1 MTNLDLEIDA
11 QHRAAQA
18 AEDRAVQ
25 VMQRMR
31 AIPGLTT
38 LVDKLPRRFGEPPN
52 PWAATSRNLTVA
64 GLIERNDPALAQYL
78 ANAAGAS
85 VSPPNYAAQAAAKA
99 KAAEVERM
107 REATAQA
114 AAANAQRA
122 AARDRA
128 MSSGINPLTNRRW
141 GL

>member
-1 MTNLDLEIDA
+1 MTDFDAEIDA

-52 PWAATSRNLTVA
+52 PWAEGTRNLTVQ
-64 GLIERNDPALAQYL
+64 GLLERNDPALAQWL
-78 ANAAGAS
+78 AKAAGSS
-85 VSPPNYAAQAAAKA
+85 VSCPDYQRQAAAQARAEAAQ
-99 KAAEVERM
+99 RM
-107 REATAQA
+107 RQATEQMVAERIYHQG
-114 AAANAQRA
+114 Q
-122 AARDRA
+122 RDRA
-128 MSSGINPLTNRRW
+128 VAAGVNPLTGRRF
-141 GL
+141 GA

>member
-1 MTNLDLEIDA
+1 MTYLDAEIDS
-11 QHRAAQA
+11 QHRQAQA
-18 AEDRAVQ
+18 AEDQAVQ
-25 VMQRMR
+25 IIERMR
-31 AIPGLTT
+31 RIPGLTT
-38 LVDKLPRRFGEPPN
+38 LVDKLPRRFGEAPN
-52 PWAATSRNLTVA
+52 PYAATTRNLTVA

-85 VSPPNYAAQAAAKA
+85 VSPPNYAAQAAAEA

-128 MSSGINPLTNRRW
+128 QNSGINPLTNRRW
-141 GL
+141 GV

>member
-1 MTNLDLEIDA
+1 MTNIDAEIDA

-52 PWAATSRNLTVA
+52 PWADGTRNLTVQ
-64 GLIERNDPALAQYL
+64 GLLERNDPALAQWL
-78 ANAAGAS
+78 AKAAGSS
-85 VSPPNYAAQAAAKA
+85 VSLPDYQRQAAAEA
-99 KAAEVERM
+99 RAEAAERM
-107 REATAQA
+107 RQATEQMAAARTYHQQQRDRA
-114 AAANAQRA
+114 AAA
-122 AARDRA
+122 
-128 MSSGINPLTNRRW
+128 GVNPLTGRRF
-141 GL
+141 GA

>member
-1 MTNLDLEIDA
+1 MTNIDAEIDA

-18 AEDRAVQ
+18 AEDRAVA

-38 LVDKLPRRFGEPPN
+38 LVDKLPRHFGEPPN

-85 VSPPNYAAQAAAKA
+85 VSPPNYAAQAAAEA

>member
-1 MTNLDLEIDA
+1 MTNIDVEIYA

-52 PWAATSRNLTVA
+52 PWAEGTKNLTVQ
-64 GLIERNDPALAQYL
+64 GLLERNDPALAQWL
-78 ANAAGAS
+78 AKEAGSS
-85 VSPPNYAAQAAAKA
+85 VSLPDYQRQAAAQARAEAA
-99 KAAEVERM
+99 ERM
-107 REATAQA
+107 RQPTEQMAAERVYHQEQRDRA
-114 AAANAQRA
+114 AAA
-122 AARDRA
+122 
-128 MSSGINPLTNRRW
+128 GVNPLTGRRF